1 MYEIEG
7 FADYLIDDQKQ
18 VYRKPTKWRFG
29 SCKCITSVK
38 KMKLTEYGK
47 YQMRRGC
54 VQYRLT
60 PDEAWELR
68 KGQEKSTGEGV
79 K

>member
-1 MYEIEG
+1 MYDIEG

-47 YQMRRGC
+47 YQMRRGG

-68 KGQEKSTGEGV
+68 KSKEKQSEEGV

>member
-7 FADYLIDDQKQ
+7 FTDYLIDEHKQ
-18 VYRKPTKWRFG
+18 VYRKPSRWRFG

-38 KMKLTEYGK
+38 KMKLNEYGK
-47 YQMRRGC
+47 YQMRRGG

-68 KGQEKSTGEGV
+68 KCQEKSTGEGV

>member
-47 YQMRRGC
+47 YQMRRGG